1 MSTHEF
7 PKGSDKGE
15 EETGSDV
22 SDNDDGDEDYKDEG
36 EGDNGNNEN
45 TGNYDDI
52 NMNPWSTGLPQN
64 RDNYSIN
71 YARSILRVNNL
82 ANSNQVFKYVT
93 REIFKDMKFTAGDE
107 ELERELIQLA
117 INDRS
122 VVIGDSR
129 IPHEAIVEE
138 YYREIPKSIT
148 LLRTRTINLA
158 RKKFMRKL
166 LIDDFFFP

>member
-1 MSTHEF
+1 M
-7 PKGSDKGE
+7 
-15 EETGSDV
+15 
-22 SDNDDGDEDYKDEG
+22 
-36 EGDNGNNEN
+36 
-45 TGNYDDI
+45 
-52 NMNPWSTGLPQN
+52 
-64 RDNYSIN
+64 
-71 YARSILRVNNL
+71 
-82 ANSNQVFKYVT
+82 FKYVT

-138 YYREIPKSIT
+138 YYRDIPKSIT

-166 LIDDFFFP
+166 LIDEFFFP